1 MVASSLVI
9 RPFGTDQ
16 DTAKGSPDL
25 DKVDPFEE
33 ASRILAEAH
42 TAAVHTEVG
51 RWEGTDIE
59 GSDTLSC
66 DPS

>member
-9 RPFGTDQ
+9 RPFRTDL

-33 ASRILAEAH
+33 AEGILAEAQ
-42 TAAVHTEVG
+42 TAAVHKEVG
-51 RWEGTDIE
+51 HWEGTDIE
-59 GSDTLSC
+59 GLDTLSC
-66 DPS
+66 NPF